1 MKAIPRWRRQT
12 SEERAGQMTLIE
24 HLRELRHRLIISLW
38 ALLAGSVAGFFLYG
52 PAMRVIRAP
61 YCDFLRDN
69 PDKAPFET
77 ARCSLVFLGAI
88 DGFLISVKVIVFLAL
103 VIALPVLLYQL
114 WAFIV
119 PGLTERERRWA
130 IPFVLMSLVLFLL
143 GGLAAYLTLPK
154 ALGFLLGVGGD
165 FVSPLLTVD
174 KYVGFVIFTVLAFGL
189 GFEFPILLIS
199 LTAAGVLTS
208 ETMRKHRRYV
218 ILGLAIFAAVIT
230 PSPDPISMLALLIPL
245 VVFYE
250 GAIIV
255 SRLMKRRSR
264 HDEEQT

>member
-1 MKAIPRWRRQT
+1 MRVIPRWRRR
-12 SEERAGQMTLIE
+12 SAEERAGQMTLIE
-24 HLRELRHRLIISLW
+24 HLRELRHRMIVCLW
-38 ALLAGSVAGFFLYG
+38 ALAAGSVAGFFLYG
-52 PAMRVIRAP
+52 SAMRLIREP

-77 ARCSLVFLGAI
+77 ARCSLIFLGAI

-103 VIALPVLLYQL
+103 VLALPVVLYQL
-114 WAFIV
+114 WSFIT
-119 PGLTERERRWA
+119 PGLTDRERRWA
-130 IPFVLMSLVLFLL
+130 IPFVLMSLLLFLL
-143 GGLAAYLTLPK
+143 GGLVAYLTLPK

-199 LTAAGVLTS
+199 LSAAGVLTS
-208 ETMRKHRRYV
+208 ATMRRHRRYV

-230 PSPDPISMLALLIPL
+230 PSPDPVSMLALLIPL

-250 GAIIV
+250 AAIIV
-255 SRLMKRRSR
+255 SRSMKR
-264 HDEEQT
+264 

>member
-1 MKAIPRWRRQT
+1 MKAIPRWRRKT
-12 SEERAGQMTLIE
+12 TEEQQGQMTLIE
-24 HLRELRHRLIISLW
+24 HLRELRHRLILCLW
-38 ALLAGSVAGFFLYG
+38 ALAVGAVGGFFLYE
-52 PAMRVIRAP
+52 PAMRLIQAP

-69 PDKAPFET
+69 PDKAPFGS
-77 ARCSLVFLGAI
+77 ADCSLVFLGAI
-88 DGFLISVKVIVFLAL
+88 DAFLITVKVVVFLAL
-103 VIALPVLLYQL
+103 VIALPIVLYQL

-130 IPFVLMSLVLFLL
+130 IPFVSMSVLLFLM
-143 GGLAAYLTLPK
+143 GGAIAYLTLPK

-165 FVSPLLTVD
+165 FVNPLLTVD
-174 KYVGFVIFTVLAFGL
+174 KYVGFVIFTILAFGL

-199 LTAAGVLTS
+199 LTAAGVLSTD
-208 ETMRKHRRYV
+208 TMRRHRRYV

-245 VVFYE
+245 TLFYE

-255 SRLMKRRSR
+255 SRLLKR
-264 HDEEQT
+264 

>member
-1 MKAIPRWRRQT
+1 MKAIPRWRRRSAEQR
-12 SEERAGQMTLIE
+12 EGQMTLIE
-24 HLRELRHRLIISLW
+24 HLRELRHRLIVCLW
-38 ALLAGSVAGFFLYG
+38 ALAAGSVAGFFLSG
-52 PAMRVIRAP
+52 PTMRLIRAP

-69 PDKAPFET
+69 PDRAPFET

-88 DGFLISVKVIVFLAL
+88 DGFVITVKVIVFLAL
-103 VIALPVLLYQL
+103 ALALPVILYQL

-119 PGLTERERRWA
+119 PGLTARERRWA
-130 IPFVLMSLVLFLL
+130 IPFVVMSLLLFVL

-165 FVSPLLTVD
+165 FASPLLTVD

-199 LTAAGVLTS
+199 LSAAGVLTS
-208 ETMRKHRRYV
+208 ATMRRHRRYV
-218 ILGLAIFAAVIT
+218 IFGLAIFAAVIT

-255 SRLMKRRSR
+255 SRLMKR
-264 HDEEQT
+264 

>member
-1 MKAIPRWRRQT
+1 MKVIPRWRRRT
-12 SEERAGQMTLIE
+12 AEEREGQMTLIE
-24 HLRELRHRLIISLW
+24 HLRELRHRMIVSLW
-38 ALLAGSVAGFFLYG
+38 ALVAGSVGGFFLYG
-52 PAMRVIRAP
+52 PAMRLIRDP
-61 YCDFLRDN
+61 YCDFLREN
-69 PDKAPFET
+69 PDRSPLGGD
-77 ARCSLVFLGAI
+77 RCSLVFLGAI

-103 VIALPVLLYQL
+103 VIALPIILYQL

-130 IPFVLMSLVLFLL
+130 IPFVLMSVVLFLL
-143 GGLAAYLTLPK
+143 GGVAAFLTLPK
-154 ALGFLLGVGGD
+154 ALAFLLGVGGD
-165 FVSPLLTVD
+165 FVDPLLTVD

-199 LTAAGVLTS
+199 LSAAGVLTS
-208 ETMRKHRRYV
+208 DVMRKHRRYV

-250 GAIIV
+250 AAIIV
-255 SRLMKRRSR
+255 SRSMKR
-264 HDEEQT
+264 

>member
-1 MKAIPRWRRQT
+1 MKVIPRWRRKT
-12 SEERAGQMTLIE
+12 SEEREGQMTLIE
-24 HLRELRHRLIISLW
+24 HLRELRHRMIVSIW
-38 ALLAGSVAGFFLYG
+38 ALLAGSVGGFFLYG
-52 PAMRVIRAP
+52 PAMTLIKQP

-77 ARCSLVFLGAI
+77 GGECSLVFLGAI
-88 DGFLISVKVIVFLAL
+88 DGFLITVKVIVFLAL
-103 VIALPVLLYQL
+103 VIALPVILYQL

-154 ALGFLLGVGGD
+154 ALDFLLGVGGD
-165 FVSPLLTVD
+165 FVNPLLTVD
-174 KYVGFVIFTVLAFGL
+174 KYVGFVIFTVLAFGI

-199 LTAAGVLTS
+199 LSAAGVLTS
-208 ETMRKHRRYV
+208 DVMRKHRRYV

-250 GAIIV
+250 AAIIV
-255 SRLMKRRSR
+255 SRSMKR
-264 HDEEQT
+264 

>member
-1 MKAIPRWRRQT
+1 MRTLSRWRRK
-12 SEERAGQMTLIE
+12 SPEEREGAMSLID
-24 HLRELRHRLIISLW
+24 HLKELRHRLVICLW
-38 ALLAGSVAGFFLYG
+38 ALLGGSVAGFFLYE
-52 PAMRVIRAP
+52 PAMRLIKSP
-61 YCDFLRDN
+61 YCDFLRDH
-69 PDKAPFET
+69 PDKAPFKQEG
-77 ARCSLVFLGAI
+77 CSLIFLGAI
-88 DGFLISVKVIVFLAL
+88 DGFLITVKVIVFLAL
-103 VIALPVLLYQL
+103 LAALPVILYQL

-119 PGLTERERRWA
+119 PGLTDRERRWA
-130 IPFVLMSLVLFLL
+130 IPFVAMSVVLFLL

-174 KYVGFVIFTVLAFGL
+174 KYVGFVIFTILAFGL

-199 LTAAGVLTS
+199 LTAAGVLTN
-208 ETMRKHRRYV
+208 ETMRRYRRQV

-245 VVFYE
+245 YLFYE

-255 SRLMKRRSR
+255 SRLLKR
-264 HDEEQT
+264 